1 MSLTLLIGACII
13 LVTLTV
19 LFLLLYVFSV
29 INQLTRKLDRVID
42 DYDRNLA
49 NKIIEAG
56 FKGSADLAGR
66 FVNAIK
72 SFTK

>member
-1 MSLTLLIGACII
+1 MNLTLLIGACIVLI
-13 LVTLTV
+13 TIAV
-19 LFLLLYVFSV
+19 LFLLFYIFSV
-29 INQLTRKLDRVID
+29 INRLTRKVDRVID

-56 FKGSADLAGR
+56 VKGSADLANR
-66 FVNAIK
+66 FVKAIK

>member
-1 MSLTLLIGACII
+1 MSLTLLTGACII
-13 LVTLTV
+13 LVTVAV

-56 FKGSADLAGR
+56 VKGSADLANR
-66 FVNAIK
+66 FVKVIR